1 MGIGSGIA
9 LFVIGAILYFAVHLP
24 SNGFID
30 LQTVGL
36 ILMVAGV
43 VLFVVALILTLRG
56 RRSVSTTAD
65 SRGGRVVRE
74 TTDRDPYL

>member
-9 LFVIGAILYFAVHLP
+9 LFVTGAILYFALRLP
-24 SNGFID
+24 ANGFID
-30 LQTVGL
+30 LQMVGL
-36 ILMVAGV
+36 ILMAAGV
-43 VLFVVALILTLRG
+43 VLFLVALILTLRG

-65 SRGGRVVRE
+65 SRGRVTRQ